1 MSHNI
6 DADSLVG
13 LSNISDYDV
22 TVNKSAELAGQDC
35 EVSLG
40 IHNIKSVRTDEGA
53 RARRAQSATNAREDE
68 FSTLFRDDWVTDD
81 DAMYFLNE

>member
-35 EVSLG
+35 QVSLG
-40 IHNIKSVRTDEGA
+40 IQNIKSVRDHEDA
-53 RARRAQSATNAREDE
+53 RARALDRTS
-68 FSTLFRDDWVTDD
+68 LFLIPFTMTR
-81 DAMYFLNE
+81 

>member
-53 RARRAQSATNAREDE
+53 RARAQAATNARKDE

>member
-35 EVSLG
+35 DVSLG
-40 IHNIKSVRTDEGA
+40 IQNIKSVRTDEGE
-53 RARRAQSATNAREDE
+53 RARTRTVSGAANAREDE
-68 FSTLFRDDWVTDD
+68 FSTLFRDD
-81 DAMYFLNE
+81 

>member
-1 MSHNI
+1 VSHNI

-53 RARRAQSATNAREDE
+53 RARAQSATNAREDE

>member
-1 MSHNI
+1 
-6 DADSLVG
+6 

-53 RARRAQSATNAREDE
+53 RARARSRRRTRAKMNFRLCFAT
-68 FSTLFRDDWVTDD
+68 TG
-81 DAMYFLNE
+81 